1 MIKKIIN
8 FLKEVQIELK
18 KVNWPTRQETIR
30 YTLIVVTVSFVIAAF
45 LGALDFVFTFL
56 LERFILSL

>member
-1 MIKKIIN
+1 MIKKITN